1 MTKITAL
8 VFKIVLTSASKQG
21 HLFKRIYRSD
31 CLFVSCF
38 LLHNVKMNR
47 PEVFCKKSVITNF
60 TKFTRKHLWQS
71 LFFNKVA
78 GLGLFLNKIAGLRPV
93 TLLKKRFWHSC
104 FPVNFVK
111 FLRTPFFTAHLWW
124 LLLCLF
130 KSRFGSAFKVFNFFN
145 LLFWQRTSE
154 DFLRRLAVFSS
165 LKWIKISIVS
175 NRQNLLSNLKASF
188 WWPDYTRDVLSHS
201 IANISIINHSN
212 K

>member
-1 MTKITAL
+1 MNFKEQVFVPEHLGVFYKNTAEHPQMLWSKDLFFKIHYRPMTKITAL

-38 LLHNVKMNR
+38 LLHDVKMNR
-47 PEVFCKKSVITNF
+47 PEVFCKKSIITNF
-60 TKFTRKHLWQS
+60 TKFTRKHLCQS
-71 LFFNKVA
+71 HFFNKVA
-78 GLGLFLNKIAGLRPV
+78 GLGLFFNKIAGMRPV

-111 FLRTPFFTAHLWW
+111 FLRTPFFTEHLWW

-130 KSRFGSAFKVFNFFN
+130 KSRFGSAFEVFNFFN

-154 DFLRRLAVFSS
+154 DFLQRLAVFSS
-165 LKWIKISIVS
+165 LK
-175 NRQNLLSNLKASF
+175 
-188 WWPDYTRDVLSHS
+188 
-201 IANISIINHSN
+201 
-212 K
+212 